1 MVPSDLKYTPEHEW
15 VKVEGERA
23 TVGITEYAQKELGDV
38 VYVELPALGEKVKAK
53 AGMGSIE
60 SVKAVSDIYAPLTGE
75 ILEVNDELQ
84 FSPELVNQDP
94 YEKGW
99 IAVIEVTVANE
110 LDNLITAE
118 EYQNLIG
125 EK

>member
-53 AGMGSIE
+53 AGMGSIK